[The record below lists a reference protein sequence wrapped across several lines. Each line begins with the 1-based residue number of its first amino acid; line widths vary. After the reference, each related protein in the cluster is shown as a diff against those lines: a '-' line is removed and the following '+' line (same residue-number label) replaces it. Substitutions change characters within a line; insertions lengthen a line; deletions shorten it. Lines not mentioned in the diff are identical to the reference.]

1 VLADCYQDY
10 LEKAPVF
17 LLQET
22 EELVGFLTRCLKQGG
37 GGDT

>member
-1 VLADCYQDY
+1 MLADCYKAY

-17 LLQET
+17 LRQDS
-22 EELVGFLTRCLKQGG
+22 EELVGFLTRCLKQGD